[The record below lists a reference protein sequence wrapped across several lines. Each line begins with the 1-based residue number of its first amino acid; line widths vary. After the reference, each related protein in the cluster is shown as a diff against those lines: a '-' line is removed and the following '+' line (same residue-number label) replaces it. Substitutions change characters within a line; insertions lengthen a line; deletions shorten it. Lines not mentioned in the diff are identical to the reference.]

1 MALRNTWEVFGA
13 TIQEA
18 VHTHDVRTGM
28 SYIYVE
34 MAPGSVDHIEI
45 FALAACALFFRLIS
59 LYKGML
65 RCSDCAP
72 RHSG

>member
-45 FALAACALFFRLIS
+45 FALAACALFSPHIPVQGNVAL
-59 LYKGML
+59 L
-65 RCSDCAP
+65 
-72 RHSG
+72 